1 MNYILA
7 AYLLTN
13 GILAAYLGIRQ
24 FFHKTI
30 QYIET
35 RLLVIACLSSAV
47 WSIGFGMLQIQ
58 TNPQIAYYCRSFGMF
73 GVFTYLAACLAIV
86 SHISGIDSLFLRII
100 NMLSL
105 TGIPLCILVVQ
116 PSQAT
121 YYMRNG
127 QMTYSFTPGLI
138 NNAYTIYCIF
148 VGVCAFIVTLIMLN
162 NKQSKRI
169 HTYGVRFFFVVVTM
183 IFGMV
188 LDTVFPL
195 VGLSAI
201 PGSSLLQA
209 LATWMIYYGVKA
221 INKTRIDI
229 HNMSTFIYYS
239 LSVPVLVYD
248 AKYKLHITNDAAQ
261 HFMSLPPDSK
271 RQDNYPIE
279 SLFLI
284 DPEKIFDFEGNH
296 QEVEALCQYSSSYCS
311 LSISKIHDSFDDII
325 GYIITV
331 NDLSE
336 RILTMKKL
344 KEAKQEAETANQIK
358 SSFLANMSHEIR
370 TPMNAIMGLSELLL
384 TFDLPKEA
392 QDYVADIKNS
402 SVNLLGIV
410 NDILDISKL
419 ESGKAELVIADYS
432 TANLL
437 LDIRTV
443 INTAANKKGLNFT
456 YRVDDDMPRKL
467 RGDAVR
473 IRSILINLLNN
484 AVKYTRLG
492 NISLDV
498 KIIRRDENRIKLCFT
513 IKDTGIGIREQ
524 DLAKIF
530 EAFAQ
535 VDKRVHGEIE
545 GTGLGLSIVK
555 GNVALM
561 GGTISVES
569 TYGVGSTFT
578 VTFEQEIAD
587 NGKMVLSEHA
597 EIPTDDAFHMS
608 GKRFRAADVLIVD
621 DSKINLKVA
630 ANTLQ
635 HYGLN
640 VAVSPDGPTA
650 VNLCKTHEYELIF
663 MDQMMPGMD
672 GIEAMHQIRSLNSY
686 YGDKENCKI
695 VVLTA
700 NAITGAREALLA
712 EGFDEYLEKPM
723 NFAKLE
729 ALLAQFIQ

>member
-1 MNYILA
+1 MKYILA

-13 GILAAYLGIRQ
+13 GILIAYLGIKQ
-24 FFHKTI
+24 LFHRTI
-30 QYIET
+30 KYKENKF
-35 RLLVIACLSSAV
+35 LVVACLSSAV

-58 TNPQIAYYCRSFGMF
+58 TNPQIAYYCRSFGML
-73 GVFTYLAACLAIV
+73 GVFTYLIACLSIV
-86 SHISGIDSLFLRII
+86 SYISEIDALWLRLVNVFSLAGLP
-100 NMLSL
+100 LSL
-105 TGIPLCILVVQ
+105 LVIH

-121 YYMRNG
+121 YYMLNG
-127 QMTYSFTPGLI
+127 QMTYSFTPGPI
-138 NNAYTIYCIF
+138 NNAYTAYSVI
-148 VGVCAFIVTLIMLN
+148 VGAVAFTVTILMVH
-162 NKQSKRI
+162 NKNSKRI
-169 HTYGVRFFFVVVTM
+169 RTYGRRLFLAVIIM
-183 IFGMV
+183 LLGMV
-188 LDTVFPL
+188 LDTVIPL
-195 VGLSAI
+195 IGLPAI
-201 PGSSLLQA
+201 PGSSLTQA
-209 LATWMIYYGVKA
+209 LAMWLIHYAVKA

-229 HNMSTFIYYS
+229 HNMSTYIYYS

-248 AKYKLHITNDAAQ
+248 AKHKLHITNDAAQ
-261 HFMSLPPDSK
+261 NFLSLPK
-271 RQDNYPIE
+271 ETQKHEHYPIDN
-279 SLFLI
+279 LFLI
-284 DPEKIFDFEGNH
+284 ESEKIFNFPGNN

-311 LSISKIHDSFDDII
+311 LSVSKIRDSFDDII

-336 RILTMKKL
+336 RILSMKRL
-344 KEAKQEAETANQIK
+344 REAKQEAETANQIK

-402 SVNLLGIV
+402 SVNLLGII

-419 ESGKAELVIADYS
+419 ESGKAELVISDYS

-437 LDIRTV
+437 LDIRTM
-443 INTAANKKGLNFT
+443 INTAANKKGLHFVC
-456 YRVDDDMPRKL
+456 RVDDDLPRKL

-473 IRSILINLLNN
+473 IRSILVNLLNN

-492 NISLDV
+492 NITLDV
-498 KIIRRDENRIKLCFT
+498 KILRRNEERIKLCFT

-524 DLAKIF
+524 DLEKIF

-535 VDKRVHGEIE
+535 VDKHVHGEIE

-555 GNVALM
+555 GNVALI

-587 NGKMVLSEHA
+587 NEKMVLSEHA

-608 GKRFRAADVLIVD
+608 EKHFRSADILIVD
-621 DSKINLKVA
+621 DSKVNLKVA

-640 VAVSPDGPTA
+640 VAVAPDGPTA
-650 VNLCKTHEYELIF
+650 VTLCKTHEYEIIF

-672 GIEAMHQIRSLNSY
+672 GIEAMRRIRSLNSY
-686 YGDKENCKI
+686 YSNTENCKI
-695 VVLTA
+695 IVLTA
-700 NAITGAREALLA
+700 NAVNGAREALLA

-729 ALLAQFIQ
+729 ALLAQFLH